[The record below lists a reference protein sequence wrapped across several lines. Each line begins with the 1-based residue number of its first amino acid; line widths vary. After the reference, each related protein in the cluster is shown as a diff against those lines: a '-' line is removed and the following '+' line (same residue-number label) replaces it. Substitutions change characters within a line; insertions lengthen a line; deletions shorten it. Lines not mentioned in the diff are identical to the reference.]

1 MTGRIRTEEL
11 TGPLGGSVAFPGG
24 MTFPNRTLGNNV
36 LDWYEE
42 GEWNPSIT
50 YSTTAGTWGNSVSRG
65 SFCRIGNQVTVSL
78 KITIGSSWAAGTGS
92 MRIYPPY
99 YPGHD
104 SILTAMI
111 LDNSAVV
118 YYPGVWR
125 PYVGTLQNATSPMN
139 TWSNSIPVALAVN
152 DYILISGSYV
162 TG

>member
-42 GEWNPSIT
+42 GT
-50 YSTTAGTWGNSVSRG
+50 YSPTISYATTAGSWGNSTSSG
-65 SFCRIGNQVTVSL
+65 IFCRIGNIVTISI
-78 KITIGSSWAAGTGS
+78 KITIGSTWSAGTGTMS
-92 MRIYPPY
+92 IAPPYPPVQ
-99 YPGHD
+99 D
-104 SILTAMI
+104 VLVDTLI

-125 PYVGTLQNATSPMN
+125 PWFGTLQDKVSPMN
-139 TWSNSIPVALAVN
+139 TWSNSIPVALEVN